1 MGIISY
7 ELQYY
12 VDKYGDIAGGG
23 TIDGIMGNYL
33 KKIFGRNYDD

>member
-23 TIDGIMGNYL
+23 TYIRAYI
-33 KKIFGRNYDD
+33 